1 MTGSVARSYP
11 TIPLKAIDEVAI
23 ADQEQALY
31 EVRKKIYPRAVHGVF
46 ARWRVA
52 LVIVTQLVFYGLP
65 WLTWNDRQA
74 VLFDLGARKF
84 YVFGLIFWPQDFIF
98 VTGLLVISAL
108 SLFLFTAV
116 AGRLWC
122 GYACPQ
128 TVYTEMFMWIERKI
142 EGDRTR
148 ACNSIKRRGA
158 RASWR

>member
-23 ADQEQALY
+23 ADQEQAH

-98 VTGLLVISAL
+98 VTGC
-108 SLFLFTAV
+108 
-116 AGRLWC
+116 W
-122 GYACPQ
+122 
-128 TVYTEMFMWIERKI
+128 
-142 EGDRTR
+142 
-148 ACNSIKRRGA
+148 
-158 RASWR
+158 

>member
-1 MTGSVARSYP
+1 MSAPVAQPYP
-11 TIPLKAIDEVAI
+11 VIPLQAVDATAI

-52 LVIVTQLVFYGLP
+52 LVILTQLVFYGLP
-65 WLTWNDRQA
+65 WMSWNDRQA

-84 YVFGLIFWPQDFIF
+84 YIFGLVFWPQDLIF
-98 VTGLLVISAL
+98 LTALLIISAL

-116 AGRLWC
+116 AGRVWC

-148 ACNSIKRRGA
+148 RMQLEKRPGA
-158 RASWR
+158 AASWR